1 MKLFILG
8 WEKKESTRWA
18 SFCRPHKRGGQPK
31 VAHAMAQ
38 MGWFLGASSSQALL
52 LLPMPLGLVT
62 AAQCAGRERPL
73 LITLS
78 RCSAREQRAFSVAA
92 EKEEASL
99 LVAKWLS
106 WMAIFGYSK
115 ICYFRRSPTEGRVI

>member
-1 MKLFILG
+1 M
-8 WEKKESTRWA
+8 
-18 SFCRPHKRGGQPK
+18 
-31 VAHAMAQ
+31 
-38 MGWFLGASSSQALL
+38 
-52 LLPMPLGLVT
+52 PMPPGLVT
-62 AAQCAGRERPL
+62 AAQCAGSERSL

-78 RCSAREQRAFSVAA
+78 RCSAQEQRAFSVAA

-115 ICYFRRSPTEGRVI
+115 ICYFRRSPAEGSVI